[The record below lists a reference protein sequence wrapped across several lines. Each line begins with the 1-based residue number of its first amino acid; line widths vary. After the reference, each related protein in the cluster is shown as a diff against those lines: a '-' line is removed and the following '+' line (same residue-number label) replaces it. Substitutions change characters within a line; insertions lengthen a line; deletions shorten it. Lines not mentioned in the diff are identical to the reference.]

1 MKKFRQWLIDSYNG
15 IYGILLKPQNPTAI
29 AVAAA
34 VLAMLFGIIWG
45 YGIRPVQY
53 YNGAPYQMNSA
64 ARDQWIQMVAAARE
78 AGFYSDQDILSLLNQ
93 VENPAGN
100 IDRLIQIT
108 TGTVQQALVNLRP
121 LLVDANGTAVISG
134 RAAPQPEGFLS
145 DLLWL
150 LLPIILTMVL
160 AFPVSWLWRILIK
173 GNVVDPIWDKIKY
186 KSPEEKERRAKQQA
200 DLQAIRDARKREEE
214 MREQTKKEVSSNP
227 YGAPVIQKL
236 SIYTR
241 GRQYD
246 DSFAIEDADNNFY
259 GECGA
264 TIAKSI
270 NGGPSALEVWLFDKE
285 DFVRT
290 LTKVFASEFAI
301 SDPATRAELEGRVDN
316 PATDIILMQPGQ
328 ELILET
334 DLILMRTKALDA
346 TYAAGTPTNATFE
359 ALTLQIEVWYKP
371 FAKAGSTVSAAVVQP
386 SAPQQATTYTPTV
399 QSSAPQQATTYM
411 PPMPAQQP
419 GQMTYTPPMPTPTN
433 TAPPPPPPPPAPPRS
448 NFDDDPFSGTGDFE
462 PVNYN

>member
-1 MKKFRQWLIDSYNG
+1 VKKFRQWLVDSYNG
-15 IYGILLKPQNPTAI
+15 IYGIVLKPQNPTAI

-34 VLAMLFGIIWG
+34 VFAMLFGILWG
-45 YGIRPVQY
+45 YAIRPVQY
-53 YNGAPYQMNSA
+53 YNGAPYQMNAA

-78 AGFYSDQDILSLLNQ
+78 AGFYSDQDILNLLNQ
-93 VENPAGN
+93 VENPAGS

-121 LLVDANGTAVISG
+121 LVVDANGIPVING
-134 RAAPQPEGFLS
+134 RPAPQPEGILS

-150 LLPIILTMVL
+150 LAPILLTIIL

-173 GNVVDPIWDKIKY
+173 GNIVDPIWDKIKY
-186 KSPEEKERRAKQQA
+186 KSPEELERRAKQQA

-236 SIYTR
+236 SIYTK

-264 TIAKSI
+264 TVAKSI
-270 NGGPSALEVWLFDKE
+270 NGGPAAIEVWLFDKE

-301 SDPATRAELEGRVDN
+301 SDPATRAELEERVDN
-316 PATDIILMQPGQ
+316 PATDIILLKAGQ
-328 ELILET
+328 ETTLET
-334 DLILMRTKALDA
+334 DLILMRARALDSA
-346 TYAAGTPTNATFE
+346 YAAGTPTNATFE
-359 ALTLQIEVWYKP
+359 ALTLQVEVWYKP
-371 FAKAGSTVSAAVVQP
+371 LANKSAAGDAAPIAAAP
-386 SAPQQATTYTPTV
+386 SVPQQATTYTP
-399 QSSAPQQATTYM
+399 PM
-411 PPMPAQQP
+411 PPAQP
-419 GQMTYTPPMPTPTN
+419 GQMNPYTPPMPTPTN
-433 TAPPPPPPPPAPPRS
+433 TPPAPPPPPPAPPRS
-448 NFDDDPFSGTGDFE
+448 SFDDDPFSGTGDFE

>member
-34 VLAMLFGIIWG
+34 VFAMLFGIIWG

-121 LLVDANGTAVISG
+121 LVVDANGTPVISG
-134 RAAPQPEGFLS
+134 RPAPQPEGILS

-150 LLPIILTMVL
+150 LVPIILTIVL

-173 GNVVDPIWDKIKY
+173 GNIVDPIWDKIKY
-186 KSPEEKERRAKQQA
+186 KSPQELERRTKQQA
-200 DLQAIRDARKREEE
+200 ELQAIRDARKREEE
-214 MREQTKKEVSSNP
+214 MREQTKKEVSTNP

-236 SIYTR
+236 SIYTK

-316 PATDIILMQPGQ
+316 PSTDIVLLQPGQ

-334 DLILMRTKALDA
+334 DLILMRAKALDA
-346 TYAAGTPTNATFE
+346 AYAAGTPTNATFE

-371 FAKAGSTVSAAVVQP
+371 FAKAGTAVSVPAAAVQP
-386 SAPQQATTYTPTV
+386 IAQQPTTYTP
-399 QSSAPQQATTYM
+399 
-411 PPMPAQQP
+411 PMPSQQP

-433 TAPPPPPPPPAPPRS
+433 TPPPPPPPPPAPPRS